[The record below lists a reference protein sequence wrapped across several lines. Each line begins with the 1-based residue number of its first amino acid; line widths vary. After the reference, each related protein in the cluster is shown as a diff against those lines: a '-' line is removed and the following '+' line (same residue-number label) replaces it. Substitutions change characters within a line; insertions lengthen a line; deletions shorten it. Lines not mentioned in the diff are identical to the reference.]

1 MVDKFRRAHDHSEHP
16 RTYRR
21 TKALVIVGVA
31 LLAASVS
38 SVVLT
43 VWVLLIAVP
52 VLASLWLVLI
62 LSDAATRNPPALMA
76 RIMALAIIGVA
87 LLAAG
92 VSSVMTLW
100 ISSFARFMLL
110 EDLGL
115 EGTTAAAAG
124 RFTPVDRGLL
134 ISGGI
139 LAFLGAAALI
149 AAAVLVARHR
159 GRTAP

>member
-1 MVDKFRRAHDHSEHP
+1 MTTQNTRA
-16 RTYRR
+16 RI
-21 TKALVIVGVA
+21 ALISVPVITGVA
-31 LLAASVS
+31 LLAVGP
-38 SVVLT
+38 SVVVT
-43 VWVLLIAVP
+43 VWVLLVAVALL
-52 VLASLWLVLI
+52 VTWWLVLN
-62 LSDAATRNPPALMA
+62 LLGGAAPNTHARSP

-115 EGTTAAAAG
+115 EGTAAAAAG

-134 ISGGI
+134 MFGGI
-139 LAFLGAAALI
+139 LALLGAAALI

-159 GRTAP
+159 GPAGR